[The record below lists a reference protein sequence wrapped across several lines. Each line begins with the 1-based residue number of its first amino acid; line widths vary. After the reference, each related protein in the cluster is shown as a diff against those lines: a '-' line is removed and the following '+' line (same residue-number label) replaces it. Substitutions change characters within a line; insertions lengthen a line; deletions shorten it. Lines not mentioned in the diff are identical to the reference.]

1 MRNFTGSGAEKFLA
15 LIVSSI
21 LTQPFIAV
29 SLKHAKKMF
38 FVNVI
43 EATMPFLDRISKSLK
58 KVFRLIGGWS
68 VFVRQGFA
76 LTVNYLAESVVP
88 NAQFVQ

>member
-1 MRNFTGSGAEKFLA
+1 
-15 LIVSSI
+15 
-21 LTQPFIAV
+21 
-29 SLKHAKKMF
+29 
-38 FVNVI
+38 
-43 EATMPFLDRISKSLK
+43 MPFLDRISKSLK